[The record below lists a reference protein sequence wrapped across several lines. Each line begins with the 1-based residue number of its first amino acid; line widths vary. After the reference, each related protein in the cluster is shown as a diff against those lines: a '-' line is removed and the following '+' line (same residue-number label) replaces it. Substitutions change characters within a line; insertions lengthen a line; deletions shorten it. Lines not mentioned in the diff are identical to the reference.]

1 MDGVLLLR
9 PRQTGDEIA
18 LPRRGGTK
26 TLKKLFI
33 DEKVPRREREHIPV
47 LADRAGVAAVAGF
60 GADQRRLA
68 QTGGR
73 AYELLF
79 WKKE

>member
-1 MDGVLLLR
+1 MG
-9 PRQTGDEIA
+9 A
-18 LPRRGGTK
+18 M
-26 TLKKLFI
+26 
-33 DEKVPRREREHIPV
+33 ERLHP
-47 LADRAGVAAVAGF
+47 LAAAGYFAGVAAVAGF